1 MSLEALNKT
10 YLLFIFSMMFIMFKA
25 QLWHKIIDTLLK
37 VD

>member
-1 MSLEALNKT
+1 MSLDGLNKK

-25 QLWHKIIDTLLK
+25 QLWYKIIDTLLK